1 MNKIFIA
8 DAAISK
14 FGKTNK
20 SLIEVIRGSVEK
32 LTFDLNKVD
41 AIFLGLM
48 NPEGFVGV
56 GNIASYV
63 ADKLGLSGKPAVRV
77 ETASS
82 TGAAVLFYAYATL
95 ASKIYKNVL
104 VIAAEKMTHLSTS
117 KITKLISEVIDP
129 YERKVGLSMP
139 SLAAIVTNRFAY
151 ENKLNNKKI
160 EELLF
165 AVAEKNH
172 YYGSFNKYG
181 HFNKR
186 ITKDDYLNSKVI
198 STPLRLYDCSPISD
212 GAAAVVISRDQG
224 EVEIIGV
231 GQGTDKQALSKRG
244 SITHF
249 DSTRNAA
256 KEAFK
261 MAGIGPSEIEF
272 CEIHDAFTPFEITGL
287 VDTGLV
293 KIKDIYDFYINKEC
307 YHTGQLPVNIS
318 GGLKSR
324 GHPVGASGLAQVV
337 ECFNII
343 NGKYDSIVTPKNCD
357 VALTQSI
364 GGLATNNF
372 VSIMKRRNKIVKYF
386 DISNFIFE
394 AEKKESSKNLK
405 IYSHTVLYSP
415 PEGFEK
421 PLKIVMCERGD
432 KKFIARFK
440 GLKDEM
446 KIGKRVKIASKENSV
461 VTVEPQKFE
470 IFKNV

>member
-8 DAAISK
+8 DAALSH

-20 SLIEVIRGSVEK
+20 SLIDIIREALEG
-32 LTFDLNKVD
+32 LTFDLKKID
-41 AIFLGLM
+41 AIFLGSM

-151 ENKLNNKKI
+151 ENKLNTEKV

-172 YYGSFNKYG
+172 YYGSFNQFGQFK
-181 HFNKR
+181 KR
-186 ITKDDYLNSKVI
+186 ITKEDYIKSKMI

-212 GAAAVVISRDQG
+212 GAAAVVISRDIG
-224 EVEIIGV
+224 DIEIIGI
-231 GQGTDKQALSKRG
+231 GQGTDKQALSKRE

-249 DSTRNAA
+249 ESTRYAA
-256 KEAFK
+256 KEAYK
-261 MAGIGPSEIEF
+261 MAGIGPNEIEF

-287 VDTGLV
+287 IDTGLV
-293 KIKDIYDFYINKEC
+293 DIKKVYDFYINKEC
-307 YHTGQLPVNIS
+307 YHHGKLPVNIS

-337 ECFNII
+337 ECFRIMKNA
-343 NGKYDSIVTPKNCD
+343 YDSSITPKNCD

-372 VSIMKRRNKIVKYF
+372 VSILKRKNKIVKYF
-386 DISNFIFE
+386 DISNFTF
-394 AEKKESSKNLK
+394 KKEEDKRSKNLR
-405 IYSHTVLYSP
+405 IYSYTVLYTP
-415 PEGFEK
+415 PEGYET
-421 PLKIVMCERGD
+421 PLKIVMCKRGE

-440 GLKDEM
+440 GSEEKIR
-446 KIGKRVKIASKENSV
+446 IGKRVKFASKEKNV
-461 VTVEPQKFE
+461 VTVEDAKRG
-470 IFKNV
+470 IFKNE